1 MRKAATMPISVRAT
15 AVETSV
21 TSKRSGNRLRVKN
34 TAASAMTSITVRT
47 RLMEEISLSLPLAI
61 FFVTRAPIRPKSVP
75 QTSPAATPKKADS
88 RPVRGNRVQQA
99 RKKQLTI
106 CESAIARLE
115 EQCAALDAEMEAH
128 GSDAGKLAELYDR
141 KQETE
146 ARLEEEMTRWEE
158 LSVQIE
164 EA

>member
-21 TSKRSGNRLRVKN
+21 TSKRSGSRLRVKY

-75 QTSPAATPKKADS
+75 QTSPAATD
-88 RPVRGNRVQQA
+88 
-99 RKKQLTI
+99 
-106 CESAIARLE
+106 
-115 EQCAALDAEMEAH
+115 H
-128 GSDAGKLAELYDR
+128 
-141 KQETE
+141 
-146 ARLEEEMTRWEE
+146 
-158 LSVQIE
+158 SVIMSSLLFFCVKYSTPLPR
-164 EA
+164 